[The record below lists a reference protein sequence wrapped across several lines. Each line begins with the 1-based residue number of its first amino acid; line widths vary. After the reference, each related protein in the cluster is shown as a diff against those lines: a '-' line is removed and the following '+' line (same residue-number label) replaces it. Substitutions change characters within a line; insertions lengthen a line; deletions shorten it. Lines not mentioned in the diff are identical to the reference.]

1 MLTDENINRLIA
13 LYGNSVIRMSY
24 IILKDYDLAQ
34 DVAQDTFIQVIKKYN
49 TLKNKKSEKAWIM
62 KIAINQCRNQLR
74 SQWFKKIVYYE
85 DDKELKNKL
94 VEMDFKEDN
103 TITHIYNLKEK
114 YKEVIL
120 LYYYQE
126 LSIKEIASTL
136 GKKESNIQQL
146 LKRAREQLKERME
159 NDNEQNKKTDK

>member
-13 LYGNSVIRMSY
+13 LYGNSVLRMSY

-34 DVAQDTFIQVIKKYN
+34 DVAQDTFIQVIRKYN
-49 TLKNKKSEKAWIM
+49 TLKDKKSEKAWIM

-74 SQWFKKIVYYE
+74 SQWLKKIVYYE
-85 DDKELKNKL
+85 DDKELKNKT
-94 VEMDFKEDN
+94 VEIDFKEDN
-103 TITHIYNLKEK
+103 TIAHIYNLKEK

>member
-34 DVAQDTFIQVIKKYN
+34 DVTQDTFIQVIKKYN

-74 SQWFKKIVYYE
+74 SQWFKKIVYFE
-85 DDKELKNKL
+85 DDKELKDKT
-94 VEMDFKEDN
+94 VEMDF
-103 TITHIYNLKEK
+103 IILLSRIK
-114 YKEVIL
+114 YKRNRINIRKKR
-120 LYYYQE
+120 
-126 LSIKEIASTL
+126 SKHSTIIKK
-136 GKKESNIQQL
+136 GKRTI
-146 LKRAREQLKERME
+146 KRK
-159 NDNEQNKKTDK
+159 DGK